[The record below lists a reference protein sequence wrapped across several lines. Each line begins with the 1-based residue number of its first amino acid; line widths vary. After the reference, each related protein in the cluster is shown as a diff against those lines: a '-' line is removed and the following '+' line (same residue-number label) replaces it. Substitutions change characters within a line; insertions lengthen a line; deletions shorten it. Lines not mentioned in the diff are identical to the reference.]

1 MVLRHMEKNGRRFK
15 QQDLEALFKR
25 VGAESNHFDMRFLLN
40 AVGAA
45 VTVIAAIAI
54 AGCHIPCAEGI
65 AVLAGITLAGAA
77 WVVKE
82 AKICRVLR
90 YAEQR
95 SAVIA
100 KEQGISMIACQMNRV
115 ETMMCPII
123 LASQDDIYEPY
134 LLQKQVPGT

>member
-1 MVLRHMEKNGRRFK
+1 MSDATNGLEAHGKNGRRFK

-25 VGAESNHFDMRFLLN
+25 VGAESNNFDMIFLLN

-45 VTVIAAIAI
+45 VTVIAAINI
-54 AGCHIPCAEGI
+54 AGCHIPGAEGI
-65 AVLAGITLAGAA
+65 AVLAGAA

-95 SAVIA
+95 LAVIA
-100 KEQGISMIACQMNRV
+100 NEQGISTIACQMNRV
-115 ETMMCPII
+115 ETMCPII

>member
-1 MVLRHMEKNGRRFK
+1 MEKNGRRFK

-25 VGAESNHFDMRFLLN
+25 VGAESNNFDTRFILN

-54 AGCHIPCAEGI
+54 AGCHIPCAKGI

-100 KEQGISMIACQMNRV
+100 NEQGISTIACCQMNRV

-123 LASQDDIYEPY
+123 LASQDNIYEPY